1 MEKLEQKLAP
11 VNDIYEV
18 PIYLLSA
25 SLCSDGSQIRGR
37 RKSSALVEAETPEEA
52 RANLMT
58 YPGFINNWRNLALEE
73 MKSIPPFILR
83 DDEITKV
90 RPCERRQRDERG
102 GYVCGELQEDG
113 INGEFGGCV
122 LSGYDAPEEL
132 GCPYEIKED

>member
-1 MEKLEQKLAP
+1 MEKLEQKLVS

-18 PIYLLSA
+18 PVYLLSA
-25 SLCSDGSQIRGR
+25 HLCSDGSQIRGR
-37 RKSSALVEAETPEEA
+37 QESSALVEASTPEEA

-58 YPGFINNWRNLALEE
+58 YPGFIDNWRNLAPEE

-90 RPCERRQRDERG
+90 HPCERRQRDELG
-102 GYVCGELQEDG
+102 GYVCGKLQEDG
-113 INGEFGGCV
+113 VNGEFGGCV
-122 LSGYDAPEEL
+122 ISHYDAPEGL